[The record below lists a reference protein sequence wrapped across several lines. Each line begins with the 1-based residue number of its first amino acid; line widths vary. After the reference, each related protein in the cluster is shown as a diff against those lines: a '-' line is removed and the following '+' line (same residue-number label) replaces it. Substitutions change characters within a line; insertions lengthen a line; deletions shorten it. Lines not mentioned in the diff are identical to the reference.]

1 MEHSPFPPPECLDG
15 DTYVIDL
22 GYGGQ
27 PQVSSAYLLVDE
39 YPTLVETGAT
49 PGLDR
54 LIAGV
59 EAAGLRME
67 DVRYVAVT
75 HIHLDHSGAAG
86 VLVNRYPHLTVFVHP
101 AGARHL
107 ADPSRLLRSAER
119 VFRDQLGPLFGQVM
133 PVPEDRIRVLQDG
146 ESIRLGR
153 RTLVA
158 LDTPGHA
165 SHHHAYWEP
174 ERKWVYTG
182 DVAGIRLPG
191 SDEVMP
197 PTPPPDIDVEA
208 WRASLDKIRQLG
220 PQRILYTHFGWDDHC
235 VRRLD
240 QVEKALLERA
250 EAVREGLRAGMS
262 LAAIIGAFQER
273 FGQAASPLHAQRKEL
288 AASSTMNVEGLVRYW
303 VKKKGEPE
311 PR

>member
-1 MEHSPFPPPECLDG
+1 MEQAPFPRPEVLDG

-22 GYGGQ
+22 GYGGE
-27 PQVSSAYLLVDE
+27 PQVSAAYLLLDE

-54 LIAGV
+54 LVAGV
-59 EAAGLRME
+59 KAAGLRME

-75 HIHLDHSGAAG
+75 HIHLDHAGAVG
-86 VLVNRYPHLTVFVHP
+86 VLLSRYPHLVVYVHP

-119 VFRDQLGPLFGQVM
+119 VFQDQLVPLFGQVL
-133 PVPEDRIRVLQDG
+133 PVPEDRIRVLEDG
-146 ESIRLGR
+146 AFIRCGR

-165 SHHHAYWEP
+165 SHHLAYWEP
-174 ERKWVYTG
+174 ERRWVYTG

-191 SDEVMP
+191 SDEVVP

-208 WRASLDKIRQLG
+208 WRASLEKIRRLE
-220 PQRILYTHFGWDDHC
+220 PRRLLYTHFGWDDDC
-235 VRRLD
+235 TRRLE
-240 QVEKALLERA
+240 QVETALCERA
-250 EAVREGLRAGMS
+250 EAVRQW
-262 LAAIIGAFQER
+262 LAAGLSVPEIVAAFAER
-273 FGQAASPLHAQRKEL
+273 FAGARHNQALAQRQEL
-288 AASSTMNVEGLVRYW
+288 AASSRMNVEGLVRYW
-303 VKKKGEPE
+303 IKKGETE
-311 PR
+311 AR